1 MWDQQAKHMWIIDS
15 NQNTFF
21 FYQNTSNLKQRNSIK
36 GLTYNNGVWHED
48 DQIIE
53 RILLDYFSNIF

>member
-1 MWDQQAKHMWIIDS
+1 MWIIDS

-36 GLTYNNGVWHED
+36 GLTDNSGVWYED